1 MADTARRDTIR
12 EVTSDGWKVAENQ
25 ELLVS
30 WKPWEGRLLQRKG
43 DSVPLHFEGLTR
55 VRFYTEALDL
65 LILERR
71 FGIMIKSQIP
81 IQQK

>member
-1 MADTARRDTIR
+1 MEGGR
-12 EVTSDGWKVAENQ
+12 
-25 ELLVS
+25 
-30 WKPWEGRLLQRKG
+30 KPGVFSVMEAMGGRLLKRKVE
-43 DSVPLHFEGLTR
+43 SVPLYFEGLTR

-65 LILERR
+65 LIFERR